1 MTTST
6 NNTAWQQ
13 GLWHNNPALVQLLG
27 LCPLLAVSNS
37 TINGL
42 ALGLA
47 TMLTLII
54 SNSVVSATRHWLI
67 YEIRIPV
74 FVLLISGIVT
84 TIGLL
89 MNAFAHQLYLQLGI
103 FIPLIIT
110 NCTILARA
118 ESFASRNPLRLAIKD
133 GFSHGIGFALALLAM
148 GAIRELIGEGT
159 LFAQAH
165 LLFGALAGTEPL
177 LNLPIDRGLLV
188 AVLPPGAFI
197 VLGLLIALK
206 NVLDQN
212 ALDSKSQRLNHT
224 TDVTSTGTV

>member
-37 TINGL
+37 AINGL

-54 SNSVVSATRHWLI
+54 SNSIVSATRHWLI

-89 MNAFAHQLYLQLGI
+89 MNAFAHQMYLQLGI

-118 ESFASRNPLRLAIKD
+118 ESFASRNPLRLAIND
-133 GFSHGIGFALALLAM
+133 GFSHGIGFALVMVAM

-165 LLFGALAGTEPL
+165 LLFGALTGTGPL
-177 LNLPIDRGLLV
+177 FSLSIDRGLLV

-206 NVLDQN
+206 NALDQN
-212 ALDSKSQRLNHT
+212 ALDSKAKRLNHT
-224 TDVTSTGTV
+224 TDVTSAGAV